1 MSTDNLGTFHFS
13 IHGDASMN
21 NCFVNNTGGPSL
33 DRVERNTQLRQSKAA
48 QRRATVNVA
57 SPIEGGGIKAEE
69 GLISTQVT
77 IPKTPRFTLQR
88 AATMML
94 TPTRPVG
101 RAPSFLKSIL
111 AVIKSSCMRIY
122 QGGDP

>member
-1 MSTDNLGTFHFS
+1 M
-13 IHGDASMN
+13 
-21 NCFVNNTGGPSL
+21 